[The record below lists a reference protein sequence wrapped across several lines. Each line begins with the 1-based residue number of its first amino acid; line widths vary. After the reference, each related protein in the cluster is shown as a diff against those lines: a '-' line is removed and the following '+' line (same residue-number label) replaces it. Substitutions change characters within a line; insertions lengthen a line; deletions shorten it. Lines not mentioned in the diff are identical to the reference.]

1 MENEISDKK
10 KFDYS
15 WVIIGLCFLM
25 VSVTLGLCS
34 SGRTLYLTAITDAL
48 GLPRGAFS
56 LNNTFRYVT
65 VTVLNLFYG
74 PLVKRFGTKKLIVA
88 GFLCLIA
95 FALINSVA
103 TTLIGFYIAGIL
115 LGVGLSWT
123 TTTMVSSILNK
134 WCTKNKSTVTGAVL
148 AANGIGGA
156 IAVQILSP
164 IIFEEGKPFG
174 YRTSY
179 QLVAIVLAVV
189 LVIMLIFYRSHPS
202 EKDDTPIAPKKKKI
216 RGEGWVGMEYDD
228 VIRKPYFYIALVCTF
243 LIGMVLQGLGGIAV
257 PHMYDVGLDVEF
269 VAILVSLG
277 SVLLTCTKFLTGF
290 IYDKCGIKV
299 SMNLALICAFLSITM
314 LIFVDNSTMG
324 QIIAFIRTFTGSFAT
339 PLETVMLPIFVVEFF
354 GNKAF
359 DKLVGLF
366 VSASAAGFAI
376 GSPLGNVC
384 YDIFGDYKLAF
395 AIFGVLM
402 FAVAI
407 LLQFVRAAAHKDRV
421 AILEAAEAEAAVSES
436 TAEVVSEGSVEA

>member
-115 LGVGLSWT
+115 LGVGL
-123 TTTMVSSILNK
+123 
-134 WCTKNKSTVTGAVL
+134 
-148 AANGIGGA
+148 
-156 IAVQILSP
+156 
-164 IIFEEGKPFG
+164 
-174 YRTSY
+174 
-179 QLVAIVLAVV
+179 
-189 LVIMLIFYRSHPS
+189 
-202 EKDDTPIAPKKKKI
+202 
-216 RGEGWVGMEYDD
+216 
-228 VIRKPYFYIALVCTF
+228 
-243 LIGMVLQGLGGIAV
+243 
-257 PHMYDVGLDVEF
+257 
-269 VAILVSLG
+269 
-277 SVLLTCTKFLTGF
+277 
-290 IYDKCGIKV
+290 
-299 SMNLALICAFLSITM
+299 
-314 LIFVDNSTMG
+314 
-324 QIIAFIRTFTGSFAT
+324 
-339 PLETVMLPIFVVEFF
+339 
-354 GNKAF
+354 
-359 DKLVGLF
+359 F

-436 TAEVVSEGSVEA
+436 TDEAISEGSFEA